1 MSSTKIFLAVVALV
15 FSWPNAAVYAD
26 TLSAAQKTEVQ
37 QVVRE
42 YLLKN
47 PEVIVEAINELQ
59 RRNEAA
65 SAEHQ
70 RAAMAAMATELTSS
84 PSDPIMGN
92 AQGDVTMVEF
102 FDYRCGFCKKVFDDV
117 QTLIKEDG
125 HLRVVLKEFP
135 ILGEDS
141 VNASRAAMAVWLHQ
155 PDKYKAF
162 HTAMMRSKGAL
173 GMDKVLELAKASGVD
188 VAALNG
194 QMNDPEIEK
203 TFAATRNQAQALD
216 VTGTPAFIVGETIVP
231 GAIGLETM
239 KKLVAAARKK

>member
-1 MSSTKIFLAVVALV
+1 MSSTKIFIAVAALM
-15 FSWPNAAVYAD
+15 FSWPNAAVHAD

-47 PEVIVEAINELQ
+47 PEVIVEAINELK
-59 RRNEAA
+59 RRNEVAG
-65 SAEHQ
+65 AEHQ
-70 RAAMAAMATELTSS
+70 RAAMAAMATELTSN
-84 PSDPIMGN
+84 PSDPVMGN

-125 HLRVVLKEFP
+125 HIRVVLKEFP

-162 HTAMMRSKGAL
+162 HAAMMRNKGAL

-188 VAALNG
+188 VAALSG
-194 QMNDPEIEK
+194 QMDDPEIGK
-203 TFAATRNQAQALD
+203 TFAATHNQAQTLD

-231 GAIGLETM
+231 GAIGLDVM
-239 KKLVAAARKK
+239 KQLVAAARKK